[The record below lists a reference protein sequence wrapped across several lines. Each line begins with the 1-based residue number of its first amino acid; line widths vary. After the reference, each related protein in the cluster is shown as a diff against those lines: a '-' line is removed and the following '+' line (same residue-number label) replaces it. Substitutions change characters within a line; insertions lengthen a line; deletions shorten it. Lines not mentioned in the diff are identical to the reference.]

1 MQQLHVISYC
11 RSPVLSDL
19 LHHLCHH
26 PLPSLEFLIVKCD
39 NDSEFCALTAFLPQ
53 CTNLLRLYYERRLL
67 VSESV
72 EEEMWE
78 AAVRRCRKLE
88 VVRVRG
94 KRADVSCRRLKR
106 VLKRLSEKE
115 GIQALKLTEIAM
127 EDGRGNVKG
136 DYAKQVKHLLPALQQ

>member
-1 MQQLHVISYC
+1 M
-11 RSPVLSDL
+11 
-19 LHHLCHH
+19 
-26 PLPSLEFLIVKCD
+26 
-39 NDSEFCALTAFLPQ
+39 
-53 CTNLLRLYYERRLL
+53 LYYECRLL

-88 VVRVRG
+88 VVRVCG
-94 KRADVSCRRLKR
+94 KRTDVSCRRLKR

-127 EDGRGNVKG
+127 EDGEGNVKG